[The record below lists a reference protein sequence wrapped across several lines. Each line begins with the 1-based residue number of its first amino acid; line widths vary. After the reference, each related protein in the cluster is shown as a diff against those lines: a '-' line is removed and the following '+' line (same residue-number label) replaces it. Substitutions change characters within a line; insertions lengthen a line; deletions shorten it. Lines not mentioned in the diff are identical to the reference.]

1 MNKKIGNFVC
11 AKLLYIFLMEYRE
24 LLNDKR
30 IEEEL

>member
-1 MNKKIGNFVC
+1 MTKKIENFVC

-30 IEEEL
+30 IEE